1 MAYGAFAGGVHPAY
15 NKELADRRAIEEM
28 PLPEQL
34 VVYFTQN
41 LGAPPEPIV
50 KKGDTV
56 RKGQVIAE
64 AKAFV
69 SAPVHAPTSGTVKS
83 IDMFPHPVGTDM
95 PAAVIEPDGEDA
107 WAEGCNVERNT
118 DSLGPDE
125 IKKLVQGG
133 GLVGMGGA
141 TFPTHVKLSPPE
153 HKKINIL
160 IVNGAE
166 CEPFLTAD
174 HRLMVERADEIIEG
188 AALFARVLG
197 VERIVVSIE
206 KNKPDAIETMRS
218 RSADRKGFSV
228 AAVNVLYPQGAEK
241 QLIYSI
247 THRKVPAGGLPMDAG
262 VLVQNVGTCF
272 AAYEAVRFGRPLIRR
287 VVTVTGSGIAEP
299 KNILARIGVS
309 FEDLARFC
317 GGISG
322 DTGKVI
328 SGGPMMGVAQYSL
341 GASVTKGTSG
351 VVFLRRDEIPQY
363 VNDPCI
369 RCGKCVTACPMRL
382 NPSALSIFAERMAF
396 DKTDEFNVLDCIE
409 CGCCAYVCPSR
420 RPLVHHFRRAKAE
433 VRKKAKRAG

>member
-1 MAYGAFAGGVHPAY
+1 MAHGAFAGGVHPAY
-15 NKELADRRAIEEM
+15 NKELANRKAIEEM
-28 PLPEQL
+28 GVPQRL
-34 VVYFTQN
+34 VVYFAQN
-41 LGAPPEPIV
+41 LGAPPEPVV

-56 RKGQVIAE
+56 HKGQVIAE

-83 IDMFPHPVGTDM
+83 IDTFPHPVGADM
-95 PAAVIEPDGEDA
+95 PAAVITPDGEDA
-107 WAEGCNVERNT
+107 WAEGRNVERDVGT
-118 DSLGPDE
+118 LGPDE
-125 IKKLVQGG
+125 IKKLIHGG

-153 HKKINIL
+153 NKKINIL

-174 HRLMVERADEIIEG
+174 HRLMVEHADGIIEG

-197 VERIVVSIE
+197 VERIVMSIE
-206 KNKPDAIETMRS
+206 KNKPDAITAMRE
-218 RSADRKGFSV
+218 RIAGRKGFDV
-228 AAVNVLYPQGAEK
+228 AAVDVLYPQGAEK

-247 THRKVPAGGLPMDAG
+247 TRLKVPAGGLPMDVG

-272 AAYEAVRFGRPLIRR
+272 AAYEAVRFGRPLIQR
-287 VVTVTGSGIAEP
+287 VVTVTGSGITEP
-299 KNILARIGVS
+299 KNVLARVGTP
-309 FEDLARFC
+309 FEDLVNFC

-341 GASVTKGTSG
+341 GAAVTKGTSG
-351 VVFLRRDEIPQY
+351 VVFLRRGEITQY
-363 VNDPCI
+363 VSDPCI
-369 RCGKCVTACPMRL
+369 RCGKCVTVCPMRL
-382 NPSALSIFAERMAF
+382 NPSALSIFVERMAF
-396 DKTDEFNVLDCIE
+396 DEAAEYHVLDCIE

-420 RPLVHHFRRAKAE
+420 RPLVHHFRRAKVE
-433 VRKKAKRAG
+433 VRKKAKKAG

>member
-197 VERIVVSIE
+197 VERVVVSIE

-247 THRKVPAGGLPMDAG
+247 THRKVPTGGLPMDAG

-272 AAYEAVRFGRPLIRR
+272 AAYEAVRFGRPLIQR
-287 VVTVTGSGIAEP
+287 VVTVTGSGVAEP
-299 KNILARIGVS
+299 KNILARIGAS
-309 FEDLARFC
+309 FEDLVRFC